1 MFTPLQDLFN
11 AYNCTCANGF
21 VGAHCET
28 EIDECLPRP
37 CENDA
42 TCIDEVNGYS
52 CICGAEFTVTLHTLS
67 STVNWMLKYFPCGMY
82 NKGCAI
88 LTFLL
93 VGRTL

>member
-28 EIDECLPRP
+28 DIDECLPRP

-67 STVNWMLKYFPCGMY
+67 STVQQ
-82 NKGCAI
+82 
-88 LTFLL
+88 
-93 VGRTL
+93 TLGW